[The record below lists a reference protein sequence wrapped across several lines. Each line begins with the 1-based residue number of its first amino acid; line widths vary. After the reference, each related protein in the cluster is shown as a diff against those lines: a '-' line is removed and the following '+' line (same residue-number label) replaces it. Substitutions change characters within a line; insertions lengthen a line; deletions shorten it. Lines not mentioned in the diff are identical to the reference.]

1 MRGKILLYLLLFMFG
16 VTVEAQN
23 KVVKRQHTSKTNVT
37 KQNAAVKRKSVQKTG
52 VYVTE
57 DELGPG
63 YYQIHNVPLL
73 STESHCWGLTS
84 MIVAKD
90 CTILH
95 KWCIPKVNGTFV
107 CSTADEFIEDAQTQ
121 KRYYIMQSDIGIG
134 LKNKLILT
142 DTKQFMYTEWYP
154 PLPFSVKVINIYN
167 GSRYIVRNLRLK

>member
-16 VTVEAQN
+16 VNVEAQN

-73 STESHCWGLTS
+73 STEYHCWGLTS

-90 CTILH
+90 CTPEKKEKILGE
-95 KWCIPKVNGTFV
+95 VSV
-107 CSTADEFIEDAQTQ
+107 
-121 KRYYIMQSDIGIG
+121 
-134 LKNKLILT
+134 
-142 DTKQFMYTEWYP
+142 
-154 PLPFSVKVINIYN
+154 PLS
-167 GSRYIVRNLRLK
+167 SLRLANDLVPYGYSQQTALPLIQALQIMSETPTQNW